1 MYSIRSVNRR
11 NDGILSALTSV
22 AYEKLGAIF
31 PFLVARKPAPTP
43 AANECPLGQER
54 MEPRFDSSLA
64 RVWVP
69 WLPYV
74 RHARQDSELR
84 PALGAGY
91 FSYPRGLCVKCR
103 TPLLYSA
110 AMCPFPRSLYL

>member
-1 MYSIRSVNRR
+1 MDAQYLNLLC
-11 NDGILSALTSV
+11 DPD
-22 AYEKLGAIF
+22 F
-31 PFLVARKPAPTP
+31 
-43 AANECPLGQER
+43 
-54 MEPRFDSSLA
+54 SLA

-69 WLPYV
+69 SLPYV

-84 PALGAGY
+84 PALRTGY

>member
-74 RHARQDSELR
+74 RHARQDSEL
-84 PALGAGY
+84 
-91 FSYPRGLCVKCR
+91 
-103 TPLLYSA
+103 LYSA